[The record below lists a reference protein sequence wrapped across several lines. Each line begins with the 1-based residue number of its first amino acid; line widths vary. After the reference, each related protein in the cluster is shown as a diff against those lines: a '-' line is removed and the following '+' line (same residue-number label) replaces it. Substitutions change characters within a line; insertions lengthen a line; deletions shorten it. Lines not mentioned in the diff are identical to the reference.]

1 MADGVTRRCSKLRL
15 VTWLVTRLGVVRGC
29 GQGAPARGC
38 VVIHDQTR
46 PMKSPRS
53 HAVVDPC
60 AAHKLRHT
68 RARERE
74 RERGTRLIRR
84 RVSRMALRGVT
95 RLRAGAPARGCVV
108 VHDRTRLTTSQ
119 RSHAVVDPRA
129 AQNLRHTRERERE
142 REKRRSIARNEQA
155 RGGWERHP
163 ASSSSLHDQLCQLL
177 ISDSTATYTRRR
189 AGWGVSVRA

>member
-1 MADGVTRRCSKLRL
+1 MPLADGVTRRCSKLRL
-15 VTWLVTRLGVVRGC
+15 VTWLVTRLSVVRGC

-68 RARERE
+68 RARERV

-84 RVSRMALRGVT
+84 RVSRMASRGVT

-108 VHDRTRLTTSQ
+108 VHDQTRLTTSQ

-142 REKRRSIARNEQA
+142 RREGRS
-155 RGGWERHP
+155 RGTSRHVAAGSGTLRAAHRFTTSS
-163 ASSSSLHDQLCQLL
+163 ASS
-177 ISDSTATYTRRR
+177 
-189 AGWGVSVRA
+189 